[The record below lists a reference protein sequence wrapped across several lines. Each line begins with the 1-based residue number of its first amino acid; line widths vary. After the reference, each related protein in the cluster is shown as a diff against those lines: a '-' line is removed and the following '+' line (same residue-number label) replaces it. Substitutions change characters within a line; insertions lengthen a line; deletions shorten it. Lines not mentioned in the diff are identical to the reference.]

1 MSKIQDDF
9 KKNYPPHENKK
20 WPAMLGNLSG
30 VIVAGNGLVYV
41 TTLDGQVLKLP
52 NKIVPRKVQPVL
64 IGYSPDDPYTLRV
77 LSEWE
82 VYAQPMANSLIDHH
96 GNHEYP
102 AFDTVWVKLEQIK
115 WLLCLPAGG
124 FTIQINGGVVLRNG
138 VYTTVPN
145 HTAFVV
151 AAGAPAT
158 GAKWILIES
167 DSLGVVTA
175 KAGSLV
181 ATKELLINTDIPATT
196 SGSFP
201 MCAIKIY
208 DSQDKLR
215 RGDAGGYRAI
225 EQA

>member
-151 AAGAPAT
+151 AAGAFPLSISSPRVRPHILRPPRQDMAGQSTLDPAIVLE
-158 GAKWILIES
+158 GKV
-167 DSLGVVTA
+167 G
-175 KAGSLV
+175 
-181 ATKELLINTDIPATT
+181 
-196 SGSFP
+196 
-201 MCAIKIY
+201 
-208 DSQDKLR
+208 
-215 RGDAGGYRAI
+215 RG
-225 EQA
+225 